1 MRGQKC
7 SKCPRENCGC
17 GINNRRP
24 QQIATGR
31 SRRSFKAKQPRRG
44 PELLFSWA
52 FWSIRLQIGAV
63 IYKSVRINLQGLFV
77 PGSVTTPIGQDSS
90 PASIAPRSLP
100 QNASSCAR
108 RRAMC
113 VKKSSSPK
121 EAGFHFNIITAS
133 QQTAFAVLGSVIYTP
148 KMNNPLRGLGHLFAR
163 YRAIKSTHRRKASS
177 VLPLWLAG
185 TRPRS
190 SLRGE

>member
-7 SKCPRENCGC
+7 SKLPRENCGC

-24 QQIATGR
+24 QQIAQDAPAIASKQSSPGADR
-31 SRRSFKAKQPRRG
+31 SC
-44 PELLFSWA
+44 FSHGA
-52 FWSIRLQIGAV
+52 FWSIRPQSGAV
-63 IYKSVRINLQGLFV
+63 IYKSLRTNLQGLFV

-90 PASIAPRSLP
+90 PASIAVRSLP

-113 VKKSSSPK
+113 VKKWSSPT
-121 EAGFHFNIITAS
+121 EDGFHSNIITAS

-148 KMNNPLRGLGHLFAR
+148 KMNNPLRALGQLFAG
-163 YRAIKSTHRRKASS
+163 YRPIKRHGPAESIVRP
-177 VLPLWLAG
+177 PLIF
-185 TRPRS
+185 R
-190 SLRGE
+190 